1 VVANRACVH
10 VRPSVSLSAS
20 VCVCVVCVCVS
31 VLASVRASE
40 CVCVCVL
47 TVRATVAA
55 LMAEARPE
63 RDPKLLNSAEVP
75 VVLQQCHSMF

>member
-1 VVANRACVH
+1 
-10 VRPSVSLSAS
+10 
-20 VCVCVVCVCVS
+20 
-31 VLASVRASE
+31 
-40 CVCVCVL
+40 VL

-75 VVLQQCHSMF
+75 VVLQ